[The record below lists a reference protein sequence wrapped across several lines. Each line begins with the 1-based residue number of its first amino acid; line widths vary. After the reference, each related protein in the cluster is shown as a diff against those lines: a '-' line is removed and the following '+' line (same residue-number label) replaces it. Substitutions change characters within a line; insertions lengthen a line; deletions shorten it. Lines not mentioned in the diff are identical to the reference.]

1 MFRVKQIL
9 SDHISLKNEISFL
22 EERLAALPEG
32 SEEEARVRRALLRDR
47 LQAAKTERAVYSLPS
62 PRRRRLLEAR
72 YLQGMS
78 WQEIAGLFSLSES
91 TLYALHRAAL
101 KELEE
106 RMFPG

>member
-1 MFRVKQIL
+1 MTIL
-9 SDHISLKNEISFL
+9 DIDLDFFL
-22 EERLAALPEG
+22 NDVCPLAEAGERPALEG
-32 SEEEARVRRALLRDR
+32 HEPWEEARVRRALLRDR